1 MLDDIKT
8 FKNGNRLTEKKVS
21 RKDVVWLRNCSSTQ
35 FRARCDEVSLR
46 IVTEVGEERKDIQF
60 VHEYCKTKGIIKE
73 QGSSNSITY
82 IDV

>member
-8 FKNGNRLTEKKVS
+8 FKNGNRLTEKVS

-35 FRARCDEVSLR
+35 FRARCDEASLR
-46 IVTEVGEERKDIQF
+46 IFTEVGEEWKDI
-60 VHEYCKTKGIIKE
+60 VHEYFKTDGIIKE
-73 QGSSNSITY
+73 HESSNSITN